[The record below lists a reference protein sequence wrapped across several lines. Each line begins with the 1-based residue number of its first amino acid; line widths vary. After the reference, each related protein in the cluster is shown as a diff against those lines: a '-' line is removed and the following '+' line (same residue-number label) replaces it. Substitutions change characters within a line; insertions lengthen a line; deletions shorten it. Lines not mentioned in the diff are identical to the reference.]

1 MGWRILNKN
10 LTYGF
15 VDTDKKNE
23 IIEDID
29 LGIINS
35 NVPTGI
41 KKNWWKVKHHPNKL
55 IPSRIYELGCG
66 TLQELEQRYFDKY
79 EKISN
84 NDKYNHAQFIGY
96 VRELFQ
102 QKIMIVLS

>member
-1 MGWRILNKN
+1 MGWTIQKKHLR
-10 LTYGF
+10 YGF
-15 VDTDKKNE
+15 VDIDKKNE
-23 IIEDID
+23 IIKDID
-29 LGIINS
+29 LGKINS

-55 IPSRIYELGCG
+55 IPSRIYELGSG

-84 NDKYNHAQFIGY
+84 NHKENHQQFIGY
-96 VRELFQ
+96 TRELFQ
-102 QKIMIVLS
+102 QNIMIII